1 MCTVIPMPLIWNLK
15 LPARQRIA
23 VMSIFGLGIVVN
35 VAGAIRTA
43 YVYESMIA
51 TYDATWMGWPIL
63 LSAAIEIN
71 LGLVCILG
79 TLGLQPQQ
87 ANIGFLDLCLRTS
100 PETAFGIYSP
110 PSVTNHPPVRL
121 ILQSTSFEA
130 LVYGTIQTL
139 ERGCIAGPD
148 RRGSPRQPSRGVANR
163 RDGDLVGSHEQDDQ
177 RPQHVQ
183 CDIEPHPGTVSA
195 GQSRFE
201 IGRCGPLPH
210 NTTQQFVGIINPC
223 GQFPEYTNNER
234 ILRKESFFCAFFYDQ
249 FGFFHYYSY
258 RHSLTFYI

>member
-1 MCTVIPMPLIWNLK
+1 MPLIWNLK

-35 VAGAIRTA
+35 IAGAIRTA

-177 RPQHVQ
+177 CSQHVQ
-183 CDIEPHPGTVSA
+183 CDIEPHPGTISY
-195 GQSRFE
+195 GQS
-201 IGRCGPLPH
+201 
-210 NTTQQFVGIINPC
+210 
-223 GQFPEYTNNER
+223 
-234 ILRKESFFCAFFYDQ
+234 
-249 FGFFHYYSY
+249 
-258 RHSLTFYI
+258 

>member
-1 MCTVIPMPLIWNLK
+1 MPLIWNLK

-71 LGLVCILG
+71 LGLVRILD
-79 TLGLQPQQ
+79 TLILWDCNRNKLTQH
-87 ANIGFLDLCLRTS
+87 LDLRLCTS
-100 PETAFGIYSP
+100 SETAFGIYSP
-110 PSVTNHPPVRL
+110 PSITNHPPVRFV
-121 ILQSTSFEA
+121 LQPTSFEA
-130 LVYGTIQTL
+130 LVYRTIQTF
-139 ERGCIAGPD
+139 ERRCVAAPD
-148 RRGSPRQPSRGVANR
+148 RRGSPRQPSRSVANR

-177 RPQHVQ
+177 RSQHVQ
-183 CDIEPHPGTVSA
+183 CDIEPHAGTVSS

-201 IGRCGPLPH
+201 IGRRDPLPH
-210 NTTQQFVGIINPC
+210 STTQQFVGIIDPC
-223 GQFPEYTNNER
+223 GKFPEYTNRER
-234 ILRKESFFCAFFYDQ
+234 MLRKRNFFFFCAFF
-249 FGFFHYYSY
+249 FFF
-258 RHSLTFYI
+258 RRPIRLFSLLFLPTFF